1 MVAFLSSCGKVP
13 QAQIDATNA
22 AITAA
27 QTAEAAVY
35 VPAEFA
41 AVQDSM
47 KTIMADV
54 EAQKSKLFKK
64 FGAAKLK
71 LDATLALANQVAA
84 NAAVKKEEVKK
95 ETETLMTGIKG
106 VIEENGTLMKKAP
119 SGKEGAAVL
128 EQMKTE
134 MATIEAS
141 ELKHRLH
148 MIKARTWMH
157 LIKLRLLT
165 NGLSAINTELK
176 DAIAKVKKVRINSY
190 YFFNNIKPPGILPG
204 VFYKIITLI
213 HGKALEGFDHSFCHC
228 SIYPPVYCVVD
239 KDYSKTAGG
248 KNGNCAC

>member
-1 MVAFLSSCGKVP
+1 MKNKVLMGLAAIAMVAFLSSCGKVP

-22 AITAA
+22 AIAAA
-27 QTAEAAVY
+27 QTAEAATY

-47 KTIMADV
+47 KAIMADV

-64 FGAAKLK
+64 FGPAKLK

-95 ETETLMTGIKG
+95 EAEATLTEIKG

-119 SGKEGAAVL
+119 RGKEGAAVL

-141 ELKHRLH
+141 VAEAQAAYDKGAFMDALNKV
-148 MIKARTWMH
+148 KAAKERAT
-157 LIKLRLLT
+157 
-165 NGLSAINTELK
+165 GINTELK
-176 DAIAKVKKVRINSY
+176 DAIAKVK
-190 YFFNNIKPPGILPG
+190 
-204 VFYKIITLI
+204 
-213 HGKALEGFDHSFCHC
+213 GK
-228 SIYPPVYCVVD
+228 
-239 KDYSKTAGG
+239 K
-248 KNGNCAC
+248 